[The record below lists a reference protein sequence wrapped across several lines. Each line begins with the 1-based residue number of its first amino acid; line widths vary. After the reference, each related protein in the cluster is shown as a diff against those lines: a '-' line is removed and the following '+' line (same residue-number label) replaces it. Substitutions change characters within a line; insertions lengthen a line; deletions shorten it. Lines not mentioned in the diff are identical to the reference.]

1 MKLRFWHNNSTQ
13 NRDQDDVFNNDPMQA
28 STAPLGYITFS
39 PLPLEAERNDV
50 YTQAGIWPKAQSD
63 RYKWYNNVFW
73 GNRLPDPYVGIGA
86 AGPRFGGVTQKM
98 FWTQSSPEQKFHNQ
112 WSLTGGY
119 YPYYMSVQQA
129 AQYLQQQQAA
139 WASSAGHA

>member
-1 MKLRFWHNNSTQ
+1 MNWRFWHHGSLQ
-13 NRDQDDVFNNDPMQA
+13 NRDQDESIENDPIA
-28 STAPLGYITFS
+28 GSVAPLGYITFS
-39 PLPLEAERNDV
+39 PLPLEEERNDV

-63 RYKWYNNVFW
+63 RMKWYNNTFW

-86 AGPRFGGVTQKM
+86 AGPMYGGVTQKM
-98 FWTQSSPEQKFHNQ
+98 FWTQSSPEQKFRNQ

-119 YPYYMSVQQA
+119 YPYYMSVQGA